1 MAVEVAVDYVGR
13 PLLYIDGFVRR
24 KGGRKRDFYHLCE
37 TVEYPGT
44 ATPAS
49 ALLIEEYKFLLN
61 YISLFW

>member
-13 PLLYIDGFVRR
+13 PSTLYRRLLCVAKEDGNAILPFR
-24 KGGRKRDFYHLCE
+24 E